1 VQRGNEQ
8 NIRTVNT
15 LRRAGSI
22 RAAVEQG
29 VLTSGVMYSMVKANK
44 TFVLVGSVRDEGPLP
59 DVFTDVVE
67 GQRAMRRALSG
78 VGFTL
83 MVSTVLHSVATG
95 NILPASVPLACVD
108 MNPTTV
114 TALADRA
121 SAQALGVVADTGLFL
136 EQLARELVPDY
147 RPARP

>member
-1 VQRGNEQ
+1 
-8 NIRTVNT
+8 
-15 LRRAGSI
+15 
-22 RAAVEQG
+22 
-29 VLTSGVMYSMVKANK
+29 
-44 TFVLVGSVRDEGPLP
+44 
-59 DVFTDVVE
+59 
-67 GQRAMRRALSG
+67 
-78 VGFTL
+78 
-83 MVSTVLHSVATG
+83 MVSTALHSIATG

-147 RPARP
+147 RPTLP